1 MPKRFPSSD
10 VSRRGFL
17 GVAGAVVPALR
28 ADAGGPAAQGEL
40 GPLGAPQRR
49 AQAYQV
55 RLAAARLQKNLP
67 LPEQINNGDELL
79 YWNRIGN
86 FSKGLPHNRLGDV
99 DLNAY
104 QLLLQALSS
113 GQPSDF
119 ENIPMGFP
127 DPARRLKLVN
137 PQAGL
142 AFDLEGADSHHLAQP
157 PAPAFASAETA
168 GEMVELYWQALA
180 RDVPFT
186 EYGETRLAQAAA
198 ADLSRLS
205 DFRGPKLDGR
215 VVSSTLFRGYTAGD
229 LVGPYVSQFLLLP
242 IPYGSQSIDQRMR
255 TTIAGVDYATSYSDW
270 LALQLG
276 QAPGSADRYDGV
288 RRYIRN
294 GRDLATWV
302 HFDVLFQAYFNAC
315 LILLAP
321 PDPTD
326 TAGGGGIGA
335 PLSPTNPYNMSR
347 NQVGFGTLGAP
358 YISTLVAEVATRA
371 LKSVWFQKWYV
382 HRRLRPEAYA
392 GRVHNL
398 MIDARLNYPINGD
411 ALNASAINEVFARF
425 GSYLLPQAYPEG
437 CPPHP
442 AYGAGH
448 ATVAGACVTVLKAL
462 FDESFVIPNPVVP
475 ASDGLSLRPYTGPD
489 AGRLT
494 LGGELNKLASNIALG
509 RNIAG
514 IHWRSDYVRS
524 LQLGEAVATCVLLDQ
539 AQTFNEDLP
548 GFRFTAFDGRSVVIG
563 RPQPE

>member
-1 MPKRFPSSD
+1 M
-10 VSRRGFL
+10 
-17 GVAGAVVPALR
+17 
-28 ADAGGPAAQGEL
+28 E
-40 GPLGAPQRR
+40 
-49 AQAYQV
+49 
-55 RLAAARLQKNLP
+55 AARLQKDLP

-79 YWNRIGN
+79 YSNRIGS
-86 FSKGLPHNRLGDV
+86 FSKGLPHNSLGEV

-104 QLLLQALSS
+104 HLLLLALSS

-119 ENIPMGFP
+119 ENIPMGSP
-127 DPARRLKLVN
+127 DPARQLKLVN

-142 AFDLEGADSHHLAQP
+142 AFELEGADSHHLTQP
-157 PAPAFASAETA
+157 PAPRFASAETA

-180 RDVPFT
+180 RDVPFA
-186 EYGETRLAQAAA
+186 EYGTTSLAQAAA

-205 DFRGPKLDGR
+205 DFRGPKVGGR
-215 VVSSTLFRGYTAGD
+215 VVPSTLFRGYTAGD

-242 IPYGSQSIDQRMR
+242 IPFGAQWIDQRMR
-255 TTIAGVDYATSYSDW
+255 TAMAGVDYATSYSDW
-270 LALQLG
+270 LALQNG
-276 QAPGSADRYDGV
+276 RAPESADRYDGV

-302 HFDVLFQAYFNAC
+302 HRDVLFQAYFNAC

-326 TAGGGGIGA
+326 TASGGGIGA
-335 PLSPTNPYNMSR
+335 PLSLTNPYNTSR

-392 GRVHNL
+392 GRIHNL
-398 MIDARLNYPINGD
+398 LLDSRLDYPIHRE
-411 ALNASAINEVFARF
+411 ALKTSAIKEVFARF

-442 AYGAGH
+442 SYGAGH

-462 FDESFVIPNPVVP
+462 FDESFLVPNPVVP
-475 ASDGLSLRPYTGPD
+475 APDGLSLRPYSGPD

-494 LGGELNKLASNIALG
+494 LGGELNKLASNIAMG
-509 RNIAG
+509 RNWAG

-524 LQLGEAVATCVLLDQ
+524 LQLGEAVAISVLLDQ
-539 AQTFNEDLP
+539 VPTFNEDFP
-548 GFRFTAFDGRSVVIG
+548 GFRFTAFDGASVAVG
-563 RPQPE
+563 RP